1 MIKKIY
7 TFVKPS
13 KIIAMKLK
21 NLGICF
27 GGRNG
32 KLT

>member
-13 KIIAMKLK
+13 KIIAMKLR
-21 NLGICF
+21 NPGICF
-27 GGRNG
+27 GEEMGS
-32 KLT
+32 